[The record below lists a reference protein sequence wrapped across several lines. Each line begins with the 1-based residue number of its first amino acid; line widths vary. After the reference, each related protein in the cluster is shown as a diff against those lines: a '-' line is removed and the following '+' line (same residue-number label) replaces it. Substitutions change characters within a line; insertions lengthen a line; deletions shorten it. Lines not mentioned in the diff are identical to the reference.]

1 MGLNADT
8 VDHIDA
14 SRSREANKLLALGA
28 DGMFPD
34 NAVRNLQN
42 EIDTNKPAS
51 PVEGDA
57 FIAVDTQKVY
67 ACFSDGTWTLI
78 YP

>member
-1 MGLNADT
+1 MINADT

-14 SRSREANKLLALGA
+14 SRSREANKLLALSS

-34 NAVRNLQN
+34 GAVKNLQS
-42 EIDTNKPAS
+42 ELDANKPGS
-51 PVEGDA
+51 PVEGDV
-57 FIAVDTQKVY
+57 FIATDTQKVY
-67 ACFSDGTWTLI
+67 ACFAEGVWTAI

>member
-1 MGLNADT
+1 MGINADT

-14 SRSREANKLLALGA
+14 SRSREANKLLALGP

-34 NAVRNLQN
+34 GAVRNIHSEL
-42 EIDTNKPAS
+42 DANKAS
-51 PVEGDA
+51 SPIEGDM
-57 FIAVDTQKVY
+57 FIATDTQKIY
-67 ACFSDGTWTLI
+67 ACFAAGVWTAI